1 MLPRSSGRLC
11 SFSSISI
18 LFPPPFSSPSLHT
31 VSRHP
36 HELQIVF
43 VLQLEAVN
51 RCWGP
56 LQQHLRTWVRVCV
69 CVHACMCVCVTQWS
83 TKGAGSGSTTK
94 KRLIRKSKINQSAIT
109 SERDRIV
116 IYNYKSLG
124 ALYYA
129 HTSTDLRTHT
139 CTHTHAYTYSSPF
152 IEALSIVVSH
162 SRFPFISIVGVAFAC
177 PWTWPSCVVEWPF
190 LLSHSHTLTLTLV

>member
-11 SFSSISI
+11 TFSSISI

-56 LQQHLRTWVRVCV
+56 LQQHLRTCACVCV
-69 CVHACMCVCVTQWS
+69 CMRACVCVWPNDLQRARA
-83 TKGAGSGSTTK
+83 AGLRQK

-139 CTHTHAYTYSSPF
+139 CTHTRIHIQQPIHWSTLDRC
-152 IEALSIVVSH
+152 LSLSFPIHFH
-162 SRFPFISIVGVAFAC
+162 SRRR
-177 PWTWPSCVVEWPF
+177 F
-190 LLSHSHTLTLTLV
+190 LLVLELDPAAL

>member
-1 MLPRSSGRLC
+1 MLPRSSGRVC

-18 LFPPPFSSPSLHT
+18 LFPSPFSSPSLHT

-56 LQQHLRTWVRVCV
+56 LQQHLRTWVCVCV
-69 CVHACMCVCVTQWS
+69 CIRACVCVWPNDLQRARA
-83 TKGAGSGSTTK
+83 AGLRQK

-129 HTSTDLRTHT
+129 HTSTDLRTHSRS
-139 CTHTHAYTYSSPF
+139 HTHAYTYSSPF

-190 LLSHSHTLTLTLV
+190 LLSHSHTYSHSH